1 MASTGMRI
9 GALPDIKLKHLRRW
23 NISNDNSEIR
33 FGTICLPNNYIANSP
48 NHKYQTFCT
57 PEAAKIIDEY
67 LEFRKRHGDNI
78 KRDPTT
84 GNWLPGE
91 SSLFVR
97 NFNTEQQML
106 RNFPNSVMFAISV
119 VPKTFTSAIIKA
131 LEQSGK
137 RDRLKLEEEQY
148 PQIIKKSNYA
158 KHKNEIHLC
167 HSLKYCSNPNAKS
180 KSR

>member
-1 MASTGMRI
+1 M
-9 GALPDIKLKHLRRW
+9 RRW
-23 NISNDNSEIR
+23 NISNDNSGSGSGQYVYQI
-33 FGTICLPNNYIANSP
+33 TVDANSP
-48 NHKYQTFCT
+48 NHKYRTFCT

-67 LEFRKRHGDNI
+67 LEFSKRHGDNI

-106 RNFPNSVMFAISV
+106 LNLLISTIFSKSI
-119 VPKTFTSAIIKA
+119 VPKTFIRAIIKA

-137 RDRLKLEEEQY
+137 RDRLKLVEEQGSTEY
-148 PQIIKKSNYA
+148 EKRSNYA
-158 KHKNEIHLC
+158 KHTYEIHPC
-167 HSLKYCSNPNAKS
+167 HSLRIFAVTQMQRARVDKTMRNTS
-180 KSR
+180 KSLHRS

>member
-1 MASTGMRI
+1 MDNGRAKASVLLMASTGMRV
-9 GALPDIKLKHLRRW
+9 GALPDIILKHLRRW
-23 NISNDNSEIR
+23 NIRYDNSGSGSEQYVYQI
-33 FGTICLPNNYIANSP
+33 TVYANSP

-84 GNWLPGE
+84 GNWLPEE

-106 RNFPNSVMFAISV
+106 LNLPISTIFSISI
-119 VPKTFTSAIIKA
+119 VPKTFTHAIIKA

-137 RDRLKLEEEQY
+137 RNRLKLVEE
-148 PQIIKKSNYA
+148 
-158 KHKNEIHLC
+158 
-167 HSLKYCSNPNAKS
+167 
-180 KSR
+180 